1 MPEVCDGIRAR
12 LFLLADPAYR
22 AFQQPLI
29 PTVPPERVIGVRAA
43 ALLLSPLDYP
53 FAKPGGAVNGE
64 CSPFILTVDCS
75 GWVCYLLF

>member
-29 PTVPPERVIGVRAA
+29 PTVPPERVIGVRTP
-43 ALLLSPLDYP
+43 ALRALAREL
-53 FAKPGGAVNGE
+53 AG
-64 CSPFILTVDCS
+64 T
-75 GWVCYLLF
+75 